1 MSFKLK
7 WSEFKWDKFEK
18 EVDYTFYKVNYP
30 NYLNNVLKLLNYLV
44 KLGLICLDF
53 YLLSDIK
60 ESQTIKIWIENIRKK
75 QDIHIPLIVI

>member
-18 EVDYTFYKVNYP
+18 EVDYTFCKVNYP